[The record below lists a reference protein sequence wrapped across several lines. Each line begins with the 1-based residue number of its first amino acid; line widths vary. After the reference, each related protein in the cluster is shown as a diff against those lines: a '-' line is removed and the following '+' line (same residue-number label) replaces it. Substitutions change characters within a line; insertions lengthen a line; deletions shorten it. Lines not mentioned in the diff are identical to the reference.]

1 MIDKIQFILKLL
13 LLLLIYL
20 FIKIQTTLV
29 WSKAVI
35 IATIEFTIYNKNV
48 VNSIAVINIQAIGL
62 GS

>member
-1 MIDKIQFILKLL
+1 MIDKIQFILK